1 MGAGRE
7 ANATALLQTT
17 ATITAIACEAVDSL
31 VAASDTT
38 TVTFTV
44 QPAPSVEVSLAITSD
59 LPAAAFTS
67 SMLASLGDALAAALR
82 LPSWQVEVM
91 GIRDAPGRRLLASL
105 AVDVRILAATA
116 GEAAAVQHQVAAA
129 NLTAVAAASGLP
141 LTISSLD
148 AQLVM
153 PIMSSSQ
160 PAGESG
166 QQVSTLSAILTAVAL
181 PSTSANLSL
190 AAIDSKSYLVQVTAT
205 PQPAIDIGSDSINIT
220 AAAVSAALGVW
231 ALIALGLAGS
241 ALWAAARRKRQK
253 QLEEQEPEE
262 SSVECNLIYGSYQT
276 LTYPAS
282 FIDSGKYGAQ
292 DNSPHQPC

>member
-1 MGAGRE
+1 
-7 ANATALLQTT
+7 
-17 ATITAIACEAVDSL
+17 
-31 VAASDTT
+31 
-38 TVTFTV
+38 
-44 QPAPSVEVSLAITSD
+44 
-59 LPAAAFTS
+59 
-67 SMLASLGDALAAALR
+67 
-82 LPSWQVEVM
+82 M

-190 AAIDSKSYLVQVTAT
+190 AAIDNKSYLVQVTAT